1 MNDILKNIKDG
12 VKNYEPKKIN
22 NDVLNKIKQ
31 QKVINVPKINLLQV
45 PKNIDAL
52 STVSSTGNQSTAASE
67 FGSESI
73 ITNRRPNNEPT
84 IEQYPGKPTGTIS
97 KPARLFNH
105 PDQNATIKNNDY
117 RIRTPTNQIRTH
129 LLRKPAY
136 KKVQYEP
143 VRDSEVCYDNQDKP
157 YMFKCES
164 NSTTRKFNVLYA
176 REYTVSNALQCLS
189 TSFKDVTGVQEF
201 DYPWSSDGKKI
212 FFFKNEKNFI
222 EFVEQEEA
230 LHNTFK
236 GLYSELKK
244 YKPYRQQEIS
254 SFDLIYKIL
263 YKIMTKVLIIDVKDN
278 HTTKLMRN
286 SLEKIDDYIGQYQN
300 TMVDLFFMIL
310 EDEQLLNLIVNKT
323 EFSFVSTA
331 LDGSLEKLCTEPREE
346 FHKPICRKLLPKR
359 KMHPTVIDIYNR
371 RFN

>member
-1 MNDILKNIKDG
+1 VVNI
-12 VKNYEPKKIN
+12 NKK
-22 NDVLNKIKQ
+22 L
-31 QKVINVPKINLLQV
+31 
-45 PKNIDAL
+45 
-52 STVSSTGNQSTAASE
+52 
-67 FGSESI
+67 
-73 ITNRRPNNEPT
+73 
-84 IEQYPGKPTGTIS
+84 
-97 KPARLFNH
+97 
-105 PDQNATIKNNDY
+105 
-117 RIRTPTNQIRTH
+117 
-129 LLRKPAY
+129 
-136 KKVQYEP
+136 
-143 VRDSEVCYDNQDKP
+143 
-157 YMFKCES
+157 
-164 NSTTRKFNVLYA
+164 
-176 REYTVSNALQCLS
+176 
-189 TSFKDVTGVQEF
+189 
-201 DYPWSSDGKKI
+201 
-212 FFFKNEKNFI
+212 FFKNEKNLI